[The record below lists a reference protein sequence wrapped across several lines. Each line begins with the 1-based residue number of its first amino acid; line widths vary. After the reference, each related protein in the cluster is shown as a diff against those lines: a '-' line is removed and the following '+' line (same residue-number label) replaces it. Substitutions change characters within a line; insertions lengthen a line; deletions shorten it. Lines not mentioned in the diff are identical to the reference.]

1 MHEVSVLNSVLETVE
16 DSIKDRNVINVDKI
30 YLSVGILSG
39 VSKSALINAFSLIEK
54 TDVFSDTRLEIYE
67 VPLIVWCQECQ
78 LETILNENI
87 SLLCSNCK
95 KPISNIVSG
104 KELKIDRI
112 EVNYET

>member
-1 MHEVSVLNSVLETVE
+1 MHEVSVLNSILETVE
-16 DSIKDRNVINVDKI
+16 NSIKDRNVINVDKI
-30 YLSVGILSG
+30 YLSIGILAG
-39 VSKSALINAFSLIEK
+39 VSTTALTHAFSLIEK
-54 TDVFSDTRLEIYE
+54 RGVFSDTQLEIHE
-67 VPLIVWCQECQ
+67 CPLIVWCQDCQ
-78 LETILNENI
+78 LETTLHEEI